1 MGSMRK
7 KPFNSEKKFLLQ
19 LIRIMMVAF
28 PLRNSQTGTLK
39 LLRSWDT
46 DKLNVKTKCW
56 NPMNNINIVK
66 SSWKGP
72 SMHLQTNSF
81 KNSACSMLLKLETY
95 HSLLR
100 THSLNFLWR
109 KKFKAAKCKS
119 KLAKQTVKPTKIRFT
134 TNDFNSTLA
143 AITIESEYS
152 RSIQASEA
160 DR

>member
-46 DKLNVKTKCW
+46 DKLNVKIKCW
-56 NPMNNINIVK
+56 NPMNNTNIVK
-66 SSWKGP
+66 SCWKRP

-100 THSLNFLWR
+100 THSLNSLWR
-109 KKFKAAKCKS
+109 KKFKAARCKS
-119 KLAKQTVKPTKIRFT
+119 KLAKQTVKPTKIQFT

-143 AITIESEYS
+143 TIPIESEYS